1 MKRKFKSKKHIKL
14 NKYFIYIFY
23 IMIIFL
29 IIITLNYLSKLKIID
44 TSSVEILKYS
54 NNYTNQNLSNQLKK
68 ISTKLIGIDINNPT
82 TILSN
87 MNMYVTSNIEE
98 QNEITKPKEM
108 FFVLNNHPDKTN
120 ELSNEP
126 LVYIYNTHQTEQY
139 QQNSTEPYNIIPDV
153 MVASYYLEEKLEQM
167 GINTIVEE
175 TKISEILQNN
185 NWNYNQ
191 SYKASRM
198 NLERIKNQYPNIKIF
213 IDLHRDA
220 VSKEIST
227 TTIEGKNYAKVLFV
241 VGKEHDNYEKNLEYS
256 TSINNIILEYYPSLT
271 RGIMQKEGIGVNG
284 IYNQDVAPNVILLEV
299 GGNNNTI
306 DEVTNTLD
314 IISNIIKEK
323 INEK

>member
-1 MKRKFKSKKHIKL
+1 MKRKFKSKKHIKM
-14 NKYFIYIFY
+14 KKCFIYIIY
-23 IMIIFL
+23 IIIIFL
-29 IIITLNYLSKLKIID
+29 IIVTLNYFSKLKII
-44 TSSVEILKYS
+44 TTNPIEILKYS
-54 NNYTNQNLSNQLKK
+54 NNYTNRNLTKQLKK
-68 ISTKLIGIDINNPT
+68 ISSMLTGIDINKPI
-82 TILSN
+82 TILSC
-87 MNMYVTSNIEE
+87 MNIYITSNSEESKTTKNQKEIFYVSNNPIENIE
-98 QNEITKPKEM
+98 KK
-108 FFVLNNHPDKTN
+108 
-120 ELSNEP
+120 SNEP

-139 QQNSTEPYNIIPDV
+139 KQNVNEPYSITPDV

-191 SYKASRM
+191 SYKASKI
-198 NLERIKNQYPNIKIF
+198 NLEKIKNQYPSIKIF

-227 TTIEGKNYAKVLFV
+227 TTIEEKNYAKVLFLI
-241 VGKEHDNYEKNLEYS
+241 GKDHDNYEQNLEFS
-256 TSINNIILEYYPSLT
+256 TSINNIIVKNYPSLT
-271 RGIMQKEGIGVNG
+271 RGIMQKGGIGVNG